1 MNRRQVLAAE
11 QELQP
16 SRLTIRSH
24 YGKREKRTPHF
35 SDQGGTTPV
44 MRA

>member
-1 MNRRQVLAAE
+1 MNRGQVLAAE
-11 QELQP
+11 QELQSP
-16 SRLTIRSH
+16 KLTIRRDRRM
-24 YGKREKRTPHF
+24 REKRTPHF